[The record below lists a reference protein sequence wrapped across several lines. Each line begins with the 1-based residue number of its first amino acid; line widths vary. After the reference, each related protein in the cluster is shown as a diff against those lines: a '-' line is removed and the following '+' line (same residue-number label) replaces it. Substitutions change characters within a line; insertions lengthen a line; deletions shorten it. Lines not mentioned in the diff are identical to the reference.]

1 MRMIN
6 LRVAEYVRSKR
17 KTMREDSFFRSVFA
31 KV

>member
-6 LRVAEYVRSKR
+6 LWVAEYVRSKR
-17 KTMREDSFFRSVFA
+17 KTREDSFFRSVLA